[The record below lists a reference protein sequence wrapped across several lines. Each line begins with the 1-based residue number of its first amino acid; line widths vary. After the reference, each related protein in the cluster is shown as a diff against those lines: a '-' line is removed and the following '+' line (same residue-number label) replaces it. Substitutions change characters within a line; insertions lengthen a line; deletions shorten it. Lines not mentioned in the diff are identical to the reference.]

1 MKHRIS
7 SNRRYTLAE
16 RRAVALRIAE
26 RKATMSEHTPGPW
39 ELQGSM
45 NSTTMLIGRP
55 GKWPIQYGEEIAR
68 VDVRRS
74 PEHGGPHP
82 VQYANACLIEAA
94 PELLSAL
101 EELFGSNQNEMASRG
116 LPIEWQ
122 PDSPMGRAQAAIR
135 KARGEPTT

>member
-1 MKHRIS
+1 
-7 SNRRYTLAE
+7 
-16 RRAVALRIAE
+16 
-26 RKATMSEHTPGPW
+26 MSEHTPGPW

-82 VQYANACLIEAA
+82 VQYANARLIAAA
-94 PELLSAL
+94 PELLEAL
-101 EELFGSNQNEMASRG
+101 EKYATRYLQDERDDPALCLNTDHHNDVLAVF
-116 LPIEWQ
+116 
-122 PDSPMGRAQAAIR
+122 AAIA